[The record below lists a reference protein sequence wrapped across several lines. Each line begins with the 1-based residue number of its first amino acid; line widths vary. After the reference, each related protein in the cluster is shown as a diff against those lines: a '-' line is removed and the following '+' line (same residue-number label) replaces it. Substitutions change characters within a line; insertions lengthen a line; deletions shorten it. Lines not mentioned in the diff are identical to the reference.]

1 MDPRNKDRCEEITA
15 TPAALTR
22 RTFIGVAAGMSL
34 ASRGIAGLAPSAA
47 GKPDSHIAGVQIGV
61 ITYSFRS
68 MADQS
73 AQALLQYVL
82 QAGISGVELMGE
94 PAEQFAGIPTG
105 AHATRAAIAAWRASA
120 PMDRFEQLGKMYR
133 NAGVTI
139 YAFKPRTFEA
149 DNTDAEMDYGMRAA
163 KLLGA
168 SHVTVELPTDIG
180 RTQKLGNLASRH
192 GIRVGYHQHL
202 QATPTLWDA
211 ALAASPANG
220 INLDLGH
227 FIAAGDF
234 DGLEFLRQHHARI
247 TSMHL
252 KDRKSKAHG
261 QANLP
266 WGAGDTPIGAAL
278 RLMRDRHYAFPASI
292 ELEYDIPTG
301 SDAVREVRRCL
312 DYCREALRS

>member
-1 MDPRNKDRCEEITA
+1 LDPCNADRREGYAA
-15 TPAALTR
+15 TQGTLTR
-22 RTFIGVAAGMSL
+22 RAFIGAAAGAAL
-34 ASRGIAGLAPSAA
+34 AGRSFADPLSPAATRPESR
-47 GKPDSHIAGVQIGV
+47 IAGVQIGV

-73 AQALLQYVL
+73 AEALLQDVL
-82 QAGISGVELMGE
+82 QSGISGVELMGD
-94 PAEQFAGIPTG
+94 PAERYAGIPTG
-105 AHATRAAIAAWRASA
+105 ANATRAAIAAWRAGA
-120 PMDRFEQLGKMYR
+120 PMHRFEQLGKMYR
-133 NAGVTI
+133 DAGVTI
-139 YAFKPRTFEA
+139 YAFKPGTFGA
-149 DNTDAEMDYGMRAA
+149 DSTDAEMDYGMRAA

-168 SHVTVELPTDIG
+168 SHVTAELPTDAG
-180 RTQKLGNLASRH
+180 LAQRLGNMAGQH
-192 GIRVGYHQHL
+192 GIRIGYHQHL

-227 FIAAGDF
+227 FIAAGDY

-261 QANLP
+261 QENLP
-266 WGAGDTPIGAAL
+266 WGQGDTPIGAAL
-278 RLMRDRHYAFPASI
+278 RLMRDQQYAFPASI

-312 DYCREALRS
+312 DYCREALRT

>member
-1 MDPRNKDRCEEITA
+1 LDPYHTDQC
-15 TPAALTR
+15 ALTR
-22 RTFIGVAAGMSL
+22 RAFIGAAAGMTL
-34 ASRGIAGLAPSAA
+34 ASYAFADPIPVAA
-47 GKPDSHIAGVQIGV
+47 GKPDSRIAGVQIGV

-68 MADQS
+68 LADQS
-73 AQALLQYVL
+73 AEALLQDVL
-82 QAGISGVELMGE
+82 QSGISDIELMGD
-94 PAEQFAGIPTG
+94 PAERYAGIPTG
-105 AHATRAAIAAWRASA
+105 PKATRAAIAAWRAGA

-133 NAGVTI
+133 DAGVTI
-139 YAFKPRTFEA
+139 YAFKPNTFGT

-168 SHVTVELPTDIG
+168 SHVTVELPTDVG
-180 RTQKLGNLASRH
+180 LARRLGDLAGQH
-192 GIRVGYHQHL
+192 GIRVGYHEHL
-202 QATPTLWDA
+202 QATPMLWDA

-227 FIAAGDF
+227 FIAAGDY

-252 KDRKSKAHG
+252 KDRKSRAHG

-266 WGAGDTPIGAAL
+266 WGKGDTPIGAAL
-278 RLMRDRHYAFPASI
+278 RLMRDQHYAFPASI
-292 ELEYDIPTG
+292 ELEYDIPAG

-312 DYCREALRS
+312 DYCREALRT